1 LGSIAGVNAKS
12 RSAGKR
18 VAAILCVIGTLW
30 VLACAALYGVMRQS
44 PERFARVMA
53 KIPGPIPFL
62 VFPFE
67 TLWMRARAGTL
78 RVGSLAPD
86 FALTKLDKTAQLQLS
101 SLTAQNRPVV
111 LVFGSYT

>member
-1 LGSIAGVNAKS
+1 V
-12 RSAGKR
+12 
-18 VAAILCVIGTLW
+18 LW
-30 VLACAALYGVMRQS
+30 VIACGALYGVMRQS

-62 VFPFE
+62 ILPFE

-78 RVGSLAPD
+78 QAGSAAPD
-86 FALTKLDKTAQLQLS
+86 FSLTKLDKTATIQLS
-101 SLTAQNRPVV
+101 SLTAQQRPVV